1 MEESN
6 TLTVRIGPDSDADIS
21 DAVMNGLEI
30 MKISNGAR
38 SLDGLSS
45 VKAHSRAVK
54 MEILLIVLPSSPE
67 SIILRGFV
75 IGFVDDDSVKHGE
88 FEFLSEIKPHNGG
101 VRGEKIVLETV
112 KLEILRRS
120 GAMYR
125 HLVYTKNST
134 NVKDRGVHQRN
145 TALEHIG
152 RHKLDGIVYFADD
165 DNIYSLELFES
176 LQEIRV
182 VLAPLTRQ
190 RSYNNIPQPHAIL
203 YYSQRTTEGGLLIA
217 EATGYISL
225 TMLNGQ
231 APMSSTDTPPK
242 PILCSSRID
251 AKEFTLPR
259 RLRKDEIS
267 QIGFSNEFSS
277 LYASFDGVE
286 IHKANGY
293 LIEQFMKDHVND
305 RTDDY
310 GGSLENR
317 CRFVLEI
324 LGVVVNEVGADR
336 VGIKLP
342 LYRFHG
348 GRWFLANP
356 DLPKRF
362 ELNAPPNKYDRNTFY
377 TSDSDIGY
385 VDYRFWNNAS

>member
-45 VKAHSRAVK
+45 VKAHSRAVN

-267 QIGFSNEFSS
+267 QIVQDFRLAARNTIEAG
-277 LYASFDGVE
+277 
-286 IHKANGY
+286 GY
-293 LIEQFMKDHVND
+293 GRKD
-305 RTDDY
+305 
-310 GGSLENR
+310 
-317 CRFVLEI
+317 
-324 LGVVVNEVGADR
+324 
-336 VGIKLP
+336 GIKAVSDNHTDLIS
-342 LYRFHG
+342 Y

-385 VDYRFWNNAS
+385 VDYPFLE